1 MKFTKLIEEMF
12 YEAKSKY
19 GDEEWTPNIVKDVEK
34 AAGENIRAPNFP
46 DKMMDYEDVV
56 EYIKKQ
62 LSI

>member
-1 MKFTKLIEEMF
+1 MF

-62 LSI
+62 LNK